1 MMQHKKLTV
10 NDFVLT
16 DIEIDNT
23 LTYSQLFDAR
33 TLVIQHF
40 NNTLEKFDKIM
51 DNMEDNRLAD
61 KIEEEING
69 NSKI

>member
-1 MMQHKKLTV
+1 MQQKKLTV

-16 DIEIDNT
+16 DIEVDNT

-69 NSKI
+69 KV

>member
-1 MMQHKKLTV
+1 MQQFKKLTV

-16 DIEIDNT
+16 DIEVDNT

-61 KIEEEING
+61 EIEEEING
-69 NSKI
+69 TN

>member
-1 MMQHKKLTV
+1 MQHKKLTV

-51 DNMEDNRLAD
+51 DNMEDNRLAN

-69 NSKI
+69 KI

>member
-1 MMQHKKLTV
+1 MQQKKLTV

-16 DIEIDNT
+16 DIEVDNT
-23 LTYSQLFDAR
+23 LTYSQLFDAW